1 MLKGDKGLNSIATY
15 IQAGWKLTA
24 GTQISNCV
32 PAGNRDDTGEHRF
45 SPPSSDERIESDAV
59 IAIRNRR
66 LKILVV
72 DDHEA
77 FRSSLASE
85 LRDHYGAEVEEE
97 ESGEGALRLALSGF
111 DLILM
116 DIRMPNIDGLD
127 ACAEIRRRSLAVHV
141 VLMTAE
147 LNEERRRRAHA
158 FSAPLLPKPIN
169 FETLEKILF
178 ACARGVAS

>member
-1 MLKGDKGLNSIATY
+1 VKEDKSLNSIEIP
-15 IQAGWKLTA
+15 IQARWEPTA
-24 GTQISNCV
+24 GSQIVNRVC
-32 PAGNRDDTGEHRF
+32 AGDQDETGERRL
-45 SPPSSDERIESDAV
+45 SLASIESDAV

-85 LRDHYGAEVEEE
+85 LRDHYGAEVEEAG
-97 ESGEGALRLALSGF
+97 SGEGALRLAPNGF

-116 DIRMPNIDGLD
+116 DIRMPFVDGFE
-127 ACAEIRRRSLAVHV
+127 ACAEIRRRSLVIQV

-147 LNEERRRRAHA
+147 SNEQRRRRAQA
-158 FSAPLLPKPIN
+158 LSAPLLPKPID
-169 FETLEKILF
+169 FETLERILL
-178 ACARGVAS
+178 ACARGAAS

>member
-1 MLKGDKGLNSIATY
+1 MSAGD
-15 IQAGWKLTA
+15 
-24 GTQISNCV
+24 
-32 PAGNRDDTGEHRF
+32 RDDTGGRRF
-45 SPPSSDERIESDAV
+45 FPPSLNASIESDAV

-77 FRSSLASE
+77 FRSGLASE

-97 ESGEGALRLALSGF
+97 ESGEGALRLAPNGF

-116 DIRMPNIDGLD
+116 DIRMPVVDGLD
-127 ACAEIRRRSLAVHV
+127 ACAEIRRRSLAVQV

-147 LNEERRRRAHA
+147 LDEERRRRAQA
-158 FSAPLLPKPIN
+158 FSAPLLPKPID

-178 ACARGVAS
+178 ACARGPAS